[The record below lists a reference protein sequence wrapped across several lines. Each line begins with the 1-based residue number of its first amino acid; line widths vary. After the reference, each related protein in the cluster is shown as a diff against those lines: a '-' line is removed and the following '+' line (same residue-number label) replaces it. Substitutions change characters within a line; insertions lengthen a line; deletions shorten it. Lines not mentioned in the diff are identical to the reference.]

1 MLTVNNLVK
10 SYGKLEVLK
19 GISFQI
25 SKGKIYGFLGENGAG
40 KTTTMSI
47 IAGLIN
53 YDSGEISFN
62 GENFKKS
69 KRELGRK
76 IGYLPQTPV
85 FYGYMNAY
93 EYLSF
98 IGTISGMAR
107 DKIKKRSQELLEL
120 VGIKEAAKRKIGGY
134 SGGMLQRFGL
144 AVAMFNSPE
153 ILILDEPTSSLDPQ
167 GRMEVLELIDSLKAE
182 GVTVFLSTHILN
194 DIERVCDEVSIL
206 HKGKIILSQRLE
218 DLKNDYIQ
226 PIYDIEFE
234 KDCTDLVKAIKKYS
248 WIEAVKQD
256 KNNLSIYVKD
266 VNRAQQE
273 LLNIISSLNKPVLSY
288 SLRKSNLEDIFIRL
302 VNKNVNI

>member
-10 SYGKLEVLK
+10 SYGKLQVLK

-25 SKGKIYGFLGENGAG
+25 SRGKIYGFLGENGAG

-62 GENFKKS
+62 GEGFKKN
-69 KRELGRK
+69 KRELLRK

-85 FYGYMNAY
+85 FYGYLSGY
-93 EYLSF
+93 EYLDF
-98 IGTISGMAR
+98 IGTISGMPR
-107 DKIKKRSQELLEL
+107 EKIKKRSSELLEL
-120 VGIKEAAKRKIGGY
+120 VGVKEAASRKIGGY

-167 GRMEVLELIDSLKAE
+167 GRMEVLELIASLRAE

-206 HKGKIILSQRLE
+206 HEGKIILSQRLE
-218 DLKNDYIQ
+218 DLKKDYIQ

-234 KDCTDLVKAIKKYS
+234 ENLGNLSEAFKKYS

-256 KNNLSIYVKD
+256 RNSLSIYVKD

-273 LLNIISSLNKPVLSY
+273 LLNIIAAFNKPVLSF